1 MNSFFC
7 NVLFFRSSRSQI
19 FFKIDVLKISA
30 SFTGKQ
36 LCWSL
41 FLIKLLVHRCFP
53 LKLTE
58 FFYEQ
63 LLLQNTSGGWFCGFS
78 SKNNIISSVIMIT
91 LGYNKKI
98 VMEILWLSSPFLTR
112 KYPSSIK
119 RTAIYAKKFVVF
131 PAKVQTS
138 WHCHALIISIF
149 LRGIFFAYHFVEM
162 FAINE
167 WKLKRSILN
176 RLRYKKIKL
185 WSNSLLEHFSYVTF
199 LRTILINASK
209 ILLTRQK
216 LLIEF

>member
-7 NVLFFRSSRSQI
+7 NVLIFRSSRSQI

-63 LLLQNTSGGWFCGFS
+63 FLLQNTSGGWFCGFS

-91 LGYNKKI
+91 LGYNKK
-98 VMEILWLSSPFLTR
+98 LSWKYCDYHHPSLQENIHLLSKVRPSMR
-112 KYPSSIK
+112 KN
-119 RTAIYAKKFVVF
+119 
-131 PAKVQTS
+131 
-138 WHCHALIISIF
+138 L
-149 LRGIFFAYHFVEM
+149 
-162 FAINE
+162 
-167 WKLKRSILN
+167 
-176 RLRYKKIKL
+176 
-185 WSNSLLEHFSYVTF
+185 
-199 LRTILINASK
+199 
-209 ILLTRQK
+209 
-216 LLIEF
+216 